1 VKVQPHAGR
10 SRIEG
15 FKDGCLRVKVNAPP
29 EKGKANRELISLLSQ
44 ALKISRGSI
53 DIVRGI
59 TSRTKTVAVSGFSR
73 QELEGFDWEK
83 RRKD

>member
-1 VKVQPHAGR
+1 VKVKPNAGR

-15 FKDGCLRVKVNAPP
+15 FKDGCLRVKVAVPP
-29 EKGKANRELISLLSQ
+29 EKGRANREMISLLSH

-53 DIVRGI
+53 DIIRGI
-59 TSRTKTVAVSGFSR
+59 TSRTKTVVVSGFSR

-83 RRKD
+83 RGKD